1 MDKEMQTRLEKAM
14 FDLTRKERQIMEALP
29 GSIED
34 VREHVY
40 GTREDL
46 LADNHKHLRNS
57 MRRTRRK
64 LEVHGLTISS
74 GSKGYHKG
82 YYQLAT
88 FEPRVEK

>member
-1 MDKEMQTRLEKAM
+1 MDKEMQNRLEEAM
-14 FDLTRKERQIMEALP
+14 LDLTRRERQIMEALP

-40 GTREDL
+40 GTRDDVL
-46 LADNHKHLRNS
+46 VDNHKSLRNF

-82 YYQLAT
+82 YYRLAT